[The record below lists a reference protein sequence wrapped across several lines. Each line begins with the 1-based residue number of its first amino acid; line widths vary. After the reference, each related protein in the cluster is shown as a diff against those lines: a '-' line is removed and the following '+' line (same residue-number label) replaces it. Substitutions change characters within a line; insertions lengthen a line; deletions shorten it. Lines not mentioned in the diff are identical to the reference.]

1 MVQYMLNLHGGGGGE
16 SRGVGVGMDPQ
27 HLKQCLDHLA
37 KVHGQLKGEGRMKK
51 GVSTSS
57 RVEQASAGDVVS
69 WLMGII
75 KEALVA
81 VDKECTSTMIS
92 NSSKHTVATGG

>member
-1 MVQYMLNLHGGGGGE
+1 M
-16 SRGVGVGMDPQ
+16 GVGEGGAEGWVGGVDPQ
-27 HLKQCLDHLA
+27 HLKHCLDHLA

-81 VDKECTSTMIS
+81 VDKECTNTMIS